1 MAKMRLDK
9 YLSNAGCGTRTEVKQ
24 YIRKGRVA
32 VNGISVKTPE
42 QKVDPD
48 EDEICLDGASLFY
61 EKEQYYMLH
70 KPAGYVSATSD
81 SREATV
87 MELLPEQCKRD
98 CFPAGRLDKDTEGL
112 LLVTN
117 DGELAHR
124 LLSPRHHV
132 DKVYYARI
140 QGEVTQRDVQL
151 FAVGVDIGD
160 ERPTLPADLVI
171 LKSAQESEVELTIRE
186 GRFHQIKRMFEAVGK
201 QVTYLKRLSMGS
213 LRLDEKLKAGE
224 YRPLTK
230 EEIKELKKT

>member
-24 YIRKGRVA
+24 YIRKGRVS
-32 VNGISVKTPE
+32 VNGVSAKAPE
-42 QKVDPD
+42 QKVDAD
-48 EDEICLDGASLFY
+48 EDEIRLDGASLFY
-61 EKEQYYMLH
+61 QKEQYYMLH

-124 LLSPRHHV
+124 LLSPKHHV
-132 DKVYYARI
+132 DKVYYARV
-140 QGEVTQRDVQL
+140 QGEVTQQDVRL

-224 YRPLTK
+224 CRPLTK